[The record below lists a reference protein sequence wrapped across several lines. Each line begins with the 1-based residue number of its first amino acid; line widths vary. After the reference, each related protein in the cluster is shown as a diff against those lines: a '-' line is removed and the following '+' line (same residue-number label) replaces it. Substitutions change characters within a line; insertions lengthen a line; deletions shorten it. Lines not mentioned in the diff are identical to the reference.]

1 VLKRAARHVRSAEI
15 PELHSGDRLTRAEFH
30 RIYERMPKN
39 FKAELIGG
47 IVYVGSATNL
57 RHGSNHSF
65 LAAVVTGY
73 VGYTPGVQAS
83 NNASVFLG
91 EEGELQPDLS
101 LRILPEYGGRSKTT
115 SDEYIQGPPEW
126 IAEIAHSS
134 KAIDLHQKKDEY
146 QRNGVLEYVVMC
158 VKEKQLRWFDLQSD
172 QELDPDADGIYRM
185 RSFPGLWINGK
196 ALFGQDYQSLMKTL
210 EEGLATPEHRA
221 FVKKLASQYRL
232 AKKGSRRKGE

>member
-1 VLKRAARHVRSAEI
+1 MLKHAARVIRSLES
-15 PELHSGDRLTRAEFH
+15 PELHSGDQMTRAEFH

-47 IVYVGSATNL
+47 IVYVASPL
-57 RHGSNHSF
+57 KRLHGSNHSY
-65 LAAVVTGY
+65 LGAVVTGY
-73 VGYTPGVQAS
+73 AGNTPGVEV
-83 NNASVFLG
+83 NDNTTVLLG
-91 EEGELQPDLS
+91 EDSEPQPDNS

-115 SDEYIQGPPEW
+115 SNEYIEGPPEW

-146 QRNGVLEYVVMC
+146 QRNGVPEYVVMC

-172 QELDPDADGIYRM
+172 QELDPDADGIFRM
-185 RSFPGLWINGK
+185 RSFPGLWINAK
-196 ALFGQDYQSLMKTL
+196 ALFAQDYQSLMKTL

-221 FVKKLASQYRL
+221 FVEKLASQYRQ
-232 AKKGSRRKGE
+232 AKKGRRRKSE